1 MTEDKDIPQH
11 IAIIMDGNGRWAKE
25 KGLPRIAGHREGT
38 KRVKEIVKAA
48 LHAGIKVLTLFAFST
63 ENWSRP
69 KSEVDMLMRYL
80 VDFLDREIKEL
91 NKKNIRLRVI
101 GRKEPLPEYVIEKI
115 KAAQERTKDNKEMLL
130 VLALNYGARQ
140 EIIDAVRKIA
150 GSVKEGDL
158 DIRDIGEE
166 NFKDYLYTKD
176 LPDPDLLIR
185 TSGEA
190 RISNFLLWQLSYSEL
205 YFLKKYWPDFREE
218 DLKKAIK
225 EYQTRQRRFGQ
236 IG

>member
-1 MTEDKDIPQH
+1 MTEYRDIPQH

-25 KGLPRIAGHREGT
+25 KGLPRIAGHREGA
-38 KRVKEIVKAA
+38 KRVKEIVKTA
-48 LHAGIKVLTLFAFST
+48 HQAGIKVLTLFAFST

-80 VDFLDREIKEL
+80 VDFLDREIKGL
-91 NKKNIRLRVI
+91 DKNNIRFRVI

-115 KAAQERTKDNKEMLL
+115 KGAQERTKDNTEMLL

-140 EIIDAVRKIA
+140 EIIDAVKKIA
-150 GSVKEGDL
+150 GSVREGHL
-158 DIRDIGEE
+158 DIRDLNEE
-166 NFKDYLYTKD
+166 NFEDYLYTKGI
-176 LPDPDLLIR
+176 PDPDLLIR
-185 TSGEA
+185 TSGEE
-190 RISNFLLWQLSYSEL
+190 RISNFLLWQLSYSEF
-205 YFLKKYWPDFREE
+205 YFLKKYWPDFREQ

-225 EYQTRQRRFGQ
+225 DYQTRHRRFGQ

>member
-25 KGLPRIAGHREGT
+25 KGLPRIAGHREGA

-115 KAAQERTKDNKEMLL
+115 KAAQERTKDNKEMQL

-150 GSVKEGDL
+150 GLVKEGIL
-158 DIRDIGEE
+158 DIQDLSEE

>member
-1 MTEDKDIPQH
+1 MTEERDIPQH

-48 LHAGIKVLTLFAFST
+48 HQAGIKVLTLFAFST

-69 KSEVDMLMRYL
+69 KREVDMLMRYL
-80 VDFLDREIKEL
+80 ADFLDREIKEL
-91 NKKNIRLRVI
+91 DKKNIRFRAI
-101 GRKEPLPEYVIEKI
+101 GRKEPLPEYIIEKI
-115 KAAQERTKDNKEMLL
+115 RAAQERTKGNKEMQL

-140 EIIDAVRKIA
+140 EIIDAVKKIA
-150 GSVKEGDL
+150 GSVKEGGL
-158 DIRDIGEE
+158 DIPDIGEE
-166 NFKDYLYTKD
+166 NFKDYLFTKD

-185 TSGEA
+185 TSGEQ

-218 DLKKAIK
+218 DLKRAIK
-225 EYQTRQRRFGQ
+225 EYQARQRRFGQ